1 MGFSNASLAY
11 LNYPTQVIFKSAKL
25 IPVLLGAIIIQKKK
39 VGPLDFFAAFCMCV
53 GLIFFTLGKLF
64 CLFVISSEPC
74 QHKVL
79 KIRVISSRLP
89 NFTDFQFVWSSND
102 FYSSIM

>member
-39 VGPLDFFAAFCMCV
+39 VGPLDFFAAICMCI
-53 GLIFFTLGKLF
+53 GLIFFTLGNKNYF
-64 CLFVISSEPC
+64 F
-74 QHKVL
+74 
-79 KIRVISSRLP
+79 
-89 NFTDFQFVWSSND
+89 
-102 FYSSIM
+102 SSIIYNLPILQF